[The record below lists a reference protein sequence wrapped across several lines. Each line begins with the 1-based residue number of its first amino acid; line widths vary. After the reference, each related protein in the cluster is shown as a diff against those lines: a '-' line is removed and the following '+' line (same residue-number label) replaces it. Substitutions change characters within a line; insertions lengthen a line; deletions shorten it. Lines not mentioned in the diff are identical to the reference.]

1 MSLKR
6 LKLLMSKSG
15 TMKRIITLVI
25 ILMICSG
32 INIYGQDLRFE
43 SFLKVYSN
51 AKHDTTRVKAY
62 LKMGD
67 DYRNENLDSALNYY
81 KKGLTLADRNVDS
94 ISPTKSQTS
103 LFFAQSKSTA
113 LRCIGIVY
121 YFKGNNDNAIDY
133 YSKALKISEKIDD
146 KKGITSC
153 CNNIGLVHAS
163 QGSYEKALEYYLIS
177 IKTSEEIGDKKGM
190 SNCYNLISNVYYYQ
204 GNYERAIDYYLKS
217 LKNREEIGDKYGMAE
232 CYGNIG
238 NVYKNQGSYE
248 RAIEYSLKAL
258 KISEEIGNKRLMS
271 FNYNTL
277 GTVYTAQRKFD
288 LALEYYFKSLKIE
301 EEFDAKQRMS
311 QCYTNI
317 GGTYNDL
324 GDYDKAIKYHLKSLK
339 ISEEIGDKNVMPT
352 VFWNIALL
360 HVKLADSFA
369 KNSSESVQHL
379 RVALEYGHKSITL
392 AQEIKATP
400 LENVVANTLMEVYK
414 KLGNY
419 PKAMEYAEVYM
430 ITKDSLYNEAKNKEI
445 NGLQLNYERDKNLK
459 EKTILEKDKTL
470 AQEKAKRQTLF
481 TLFFALGFIMLLA
494 LAFFIYRGK
503 KKEHEAKMLLEEKN
517 HEIVEKNEEL
527 NQMNEEIA
535 SQRDNLE
542 LMNIEITLQHDQIF
556 RQHQDITASIN
567 YASRIQ
573 QAMLPSLEVVTKSL
587 PDFFVLYR
595 PCQIVSGDFY
605 WFKQL
610 KNIVYIVAADCT
622 GHGIP
627 GAFMSMLGLSL
638 LNDVIGP
645 RDVNPPHECLNELR
659 KRLKQT
665 LHQTGHRGEQQDG
678 MDIALCMIDVETNVV
693 QFSGAY
699 NPLYLLRNNELIVHK
714 GDRMPIGV
722 YPKDNESFT
731 TKVIELQPND
741 CLYIFSDGYVS
752 QTGGDD
758 FKKFKSSQLQET
770 LLQIQHKPMSEQ
782 KQILESTLDAWKGNN
797 EQVDDILVIGVR
809 VNM

>member
-1 MSLKR
+1 
-6 LKLLMSKSG
+6 
-15 TMKRIITLVI
+15 MKRIIAIPFI
-25 ILMICSG
+25 ILIICSG
-32 INIYGQDLRFE
+32 INIYGQDSKFE
-43 SFLKVYSN
+43 SFLKTFNN
-51 AKHDTTRVKAY
+51 AKHDTTRIKAY

-81 KKGLTLADRNVDS
+81 QKALALSNKNYDT
-94 ISPTKSQTS
+94 ISTSKSQT
-103 LFFAQSKSTA
+103 LRIFALSKSTA

-121 YFKGNNDNAIDY
+121 YFKGSNDNAVDY
-133 YSKALKISEKIDD
+133 YTKALRISEKIDD

-177 IKTSEEIGDKKGM
+177 IKTSEEVGDKKGM

-204 GNYERAIDYYLKS
+204 GNYERAIDYYFKS

-238 NVYKNQGSYE
+238 NVYKNQSNFE

-258 KISEEIGNKRLMS
+258 RISEELNNKRLMS

-277 GTVYTAQRKFD
+277 GTVYTSQRKFD

-317 GGTYNDL
+317 GSTYNDL
-324 GDYDKAIKYHLKSLK
+324 GDYDKAIQYHLKSLK

-360 HVKLADSFA
+360 HVKLADSYA
-369 KNSSESVQHL
+369 KNSSERIDHL
-379 RVALEYGHKSITL
+379 NIALENGLKAITL

-419 PKAMEYAEVYM
+419 PKAMEFAEVYM

-481 TLFFALGFIMLLA
+481 TIFFGLGFIMLLA

-503 KKEHEAKMLLEEKN
+503 KKEHEAKILLEEKN
-517 HEIVEKNEEL
+517 YEILEKNEEL

-535 SQRDNLE
+535 TQRDNLE
-542 LMNIEITLQHDQIF
+542 LMNTEITLQHDQIF

-573 QAMLPSLEVVTKSL
+573 HAMLPSLEVVTKNL

-638 LNDVIGP
+638 LNDVISP
-645 RDVNPPHECLNELR
+645 RDVNPPHEYLNELR
-659 KRLKQT
+659 KRLKNT
-665 LHQTGHRGEQQDG
+665 LHQTGHKGEQQDG
-678 MDIALCMIDVETNVV
+678 MDIALCMIDIETNIV

-699 NPLYLLRNNELIVHK
+699 NPLYLLRNNELIVYK

-722 YPKDNESFT
+722 YPKDKESFT
-731 TKVIELQPND
+731 TKEIQLQPDD

-758 FKKFKSSQLQET
+758 FKKFKSTKLQET
-770 LLQIQHKPMSEQ
+770 LLQIQNKSMCEQ
-782 KQILESTLDAWKGNN
+782 KQILETTLDVWKGDN
-797 EQVDDILVIGVR
+797 EQVDDILLIGVR
-809 VNM
+809 INDLRA